1 MLIEKIKVQRPD
13 RLEIRLSVFIER
25 PHITVKII
33 IVRGDQA
40 RLGAVDPQGIG
51 QAVCRAGLSRARRT
65 RDENELLPG
74 AYDAGRGLMEHVL
87 EHGFAGQ
94 DQIGRLAVAD
104 RFIHVGNIF
113 HIEEMGKLVGISL
126 SFKEIL
132 YRIKLADM
140 FRIVCGG
147 KHQEQAVAV
156 RHQVKR
162 GDLAGAL

>member
-1 MLIEKIKVQRPD
+1 MFIEEFKIKRPD
-13 RLEIRLSVFIER
+13 RLEIRLSVFVER
-25 PHITVKII
+25 PQITIQVI
-33 IVRGDQA
+33 IVRRDQT
-40 RLGAVDPQGIG
+40 RLGAVDPKRIG
-51 QAVCRAGLSRARRT
+51 QAVGRAGLSRARRSG
-65 RDENELLPG
+65 NKNKLLSG
-74 AYDAGRGLMEHVL
+74 AHDACRCLMEHVL

-113 HIEEMGKLVGISL
+113 HIQKMGKLVGISL

-140 FRIVCGG
+140 LRIVCGG

-162 GDLAGAL
+162 GDFAGAL